1 MIRRIAIPVTI
12 IVLIGLVG
20 FVSLSWR
27 PAIAPI
33 ERPNP
38 ASFTA
43 ESIAKGELLS
53 AAGHCVSCH
62 TRPGGQPFAG
72 GYGV

>member
-1 MIRRIAIPVTI
+1 MIRRTVIVVIAAAF
-12 IVLIGLVG
+12 LGLLG
-20 FVSLSWR
+20 FVFLSWR

-43 ESIAKGELLS
+43 ESISKGKVL
-53 AAGHCVSCH
+53 AAVGHCVSCH
-62 TRPGGQPFAG
+62 TRPGG
-72 GYGV
+72 